1 MQVYIDQLLE
11 DMAAAQRPEQE
22 RSLVEQPFSIEQH
35 LEEVERWIAG
45 EDPEHAFA
53 YYCGLQP
60 EQFPPAEDLTDE
72 QLLAISQ
79 SFKKLLF
86 SWNLDVSLPESLP
99 LPIAYPFLIST
110 LKEKVQIV
118 TDGFIGIEFCTY
130 DPPSC
135 PFKEYCSCTEYLT
148 EDNEEIGNRKEED
161 NDALPY

>member
-22 RSLVEQPFSIEQH
+22 RSPIEQPFSIEQH

-45 EDPEHAFA
+45 EDPEQEFA

-60 EQFPPAEDLTDE
+60 EQFPPAEDLTGE
-72 QLLAISQ
+72 QLLAISK

-99 LPIAYPFLIST
+99 LPIAYPFLICT

-118 TDGFIGIEFCTY
+118 TDGFSVLNFVAMTRL
-130 DPPSC
+130 P
-135 PFKEYCSCTEYLT
+135 
-148 EDNEEIGNRKEED
+148 
-161 NDALPY
+161 ALLKSIAVVQNI